1 MDNGIIKRRRSYD
14 YLEEK
19 ITAEDVIEA
28 FEEKLNDEERLKV
41 MQYIQNR
48 YFDSNN

>member
-14 YLEEK
+14 YLGEE

-28 FEEKLNDEERLKV
+28 IEELSNEEHVKLIDYLKSK
-41 MQYIQNR
+41 
-48 YFDSNN
+48 YFKH